1 MIFIIQSMRVRAAG
15 SICPRFARRCIGD
28 GNIINGKDRG
38 MESLYLSVFVKAKNV
53 KLTTKSVK

>member
-1 MIFIIQSMRVRAAG
+1 MRAAG
-15 SICPRFARRCIGD
+15 IICSRFVRRCIGD

-38 MESLYLSVFVKAKNV
+38 IESLYLSVFVKEKNV

>member
-1 MIFIIQSMRVRAAG
+1 MRATG
-15 SICPRFARRCIGD
+15 SIYPKFARRCIGD